1 MPVSTQV
8 WLARFELEDMV
19 GVVGGAQAAPP
30 DAVVPP
36 QLASGFSPVGV
47 ELHDEPN
54 WKSR

>member
-1 MPVSTQV
+1 MCRYRPNLAGQV
-8 WLARFELEDMV
+8 ELEDMV